1 MKKNVFSADDFTE
14 KKMKPYFMNEKI
26 VLNLL
31 QKKEFEI
38 IGAIC
43 KDVFEPKSFFAFKDN
58 NSKTLA
64 VAHMDTINIPS
75 GLKIED
81 GIIKSSVVDNRLGVY
96 IITELLQRKNINS
109 DLLITTNE
117 EICYS
122 SARYFIPEKTYNWIY
137 SFDRF
142 GDNAALYQYI
152 NSTSWVSELK
162 KHGFKVCTGS
172 YSDIVDMAHLGA
184 SGVNLGIGY
193 CQNHH
198 DVEAFAE
205 IKTTVNQ
212 LNKFHRFY
220 EAFQFTHFQYDSITS
235 LLDDY

>member
-1 MKKNVFSADDFTE
+1 MKKDVFSADDFKE

-31 QKKEFEI
+31 QKKDFEI
-38 IGAIC
+38 IGIIC

-81 GIIKSSVVDNRLGVY
+81 GLIKSSVVDNRLGVY

-122 SARYFIPEKTYNWIY
+122 SARYFIPKKTYNWIY

-142 GDNAALYQYI
+142 GDDAALYQYR
-152 NSTSWVSELK
+152 NSVQWVSELENY
-162 KHGFKVCTGS
+162 GFKISTGS
-172 YSDIVDMAHLGA
+172 YSDIADMAHLGS

-198 DVEAFAE
+198 NVEAFAD

-220 EAFQFTHFQYDSITS
+220 EAFQFTHFRYDSIDS
-235 LLDDY
+235 FLDEY